1 MKGKQKNK
9 TILIVDGN
17 NLLFRCY
24 FKFSGMVSK
33 KGVPSSMVFG
43 YPYVLKSLIGK
54 FKPIK
59 VFNVF
64 DGGRSRERLRI
75 LPTYKQKDP
84 KLGFD
89 IDDFRVQKEE
99 VMKLVSAI
107 NTDVVWKKYQEA
119 DDLIYMLV
127 RKYQKTHN
135 VVIVSSD
142 KDFNQLVSE
151 KVICHNPHKGIE
163 ITLKNMKHRFGYE
176 AHECVDYLILDGD
189 NSDNIPGY
197 KGMGE
202 KRIREFL
209 DMHSSIKNYL
219 SSNMQYKSIN
229 NALLADIY
237 RRNKYLIDL
246 AYYYRKF
253 NRKMKIPV
261 IYFRNVF
268 DKYYLWEI
276 ADKYD
281 ITTFKKKDFIETFK
295 QIKR

>member
-9 TILIVDGN
+9 TILIIDGN

-33 KGVPSSMVFG
+33 AGIPSSMVFG

-54 FKPIK
+54 FNPEK

-64 DGGRSRERLRI
+64 DGGRSKERLKR

-89 IDDFRVQKEE
+89 IDDFRDQKS
-99 VMKLVSAI
+99 VIMDFLPSL
-107 NTDVVWKKYQEA
+107 NTYTLWEKYQEA
-119 DDLIYMLV
+119 DDLIYSLV
-127 RKYQKTHN
+127 RKYQKTHKII
-135 VVIVSSD
+135 IVSSD
-142 KDFNQLVSE
+142 KDFNQLVSDN
-151 KVICHNPHKGIE
+151 VWCHNPHKGIE
-163 ITLKNMKHRFGYE
+163 ITPKNMKHRFNYE
-176 AHECVDYLILDGD
+176 PHECVDYLILDGD
-189 NSDNIPGY
+189 SSDNIPGY

-209 DMHSSIKNYL
+209 DMHSSISNYL

-237 RRNKYLIDL
+237 KRNKYLIDL

-253 NRKMKIPV
+253 NRKKPIPITGRPNFNQPKIWA
-261 IYFRNVF
+261 FSS
-268 DKYYLWEI
+268 
-276 ADKYD
+276 KYD
-281 ITTFKKKDFIETFK
+281 ITTFNKKDFQKPFK
-295 QIKR
+295 TLI